1 MFRNGRWPGRQ
12 VRKAEPLSHGS
23 EMELSVRTRIKGLGA
38 KLLQV
43 CRANA
48 LTISSEEAPVCPGRG
63 FLEPNGLPIKKP
75 Q

>member
-1 MFRNGRWPGRQ
+1 
-12 VRKAEPLSHGS
+12 
-23 EMELSVRTRIKGLGA
+23 MELSVRTRIKGIGA